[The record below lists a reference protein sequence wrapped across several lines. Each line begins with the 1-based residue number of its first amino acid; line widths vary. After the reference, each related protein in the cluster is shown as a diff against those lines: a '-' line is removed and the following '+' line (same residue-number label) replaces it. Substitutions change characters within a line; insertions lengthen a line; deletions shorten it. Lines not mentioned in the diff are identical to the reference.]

1 MMRIECP
8 WCGGRDET
16 EFHYGGE
23 AHIARPEDPGALS
36 DEAWADYLFM
46 RTNPKGVH
54 AERWMHAQGCRRWFN
69 VLRHTASHEVLAVY
83 PMGASRPDLPETA
96 A

>member
-23 AHIARPEDPGALS
+23 AHIARPVDPDALS

-46 RTNPKGVH
+46 RANPRGVH

-69 VLRHTASHEVLAVY
+69 ALRHTASHEVVAVY
-83 PMGASRPDLPETA
+83 PMGAPRPEPLEDGA
-96 A
+96 